1 MDLLIPETGLLIWS
15 ILCLVFISLTF
26 YIMILLIK
34 LLRKKLRE

>member
-1 MDLLIPETGLLIWS
+1 MNLLFPQVAITIY
-15 ILCLVFISLTF
+15 IVVVTTFAILTF

>member
-1 MDLLIPETGLLIWS
+1 MNLLFPQVALTIYMVVVATFTI
-15 ILCLVFISLTF
+15 LTF